1 MYQPLIWPA
10 DLRHQARGLG
20 PPLDAQDMQGAAN
33 ALIDGVRR
41 NIELDGDFLGR
52 KVQVDQAQAI
62 ELAGAQPRHSGR
74 KLRVRVT

>member
-10 DLRHQARGLG
+10 HLRHQARGLG
-20 PPLDAQDMQGAAN
+20 SAVDAQDMQRSSN
-33 ALIDGVRR
+33 SLIDCVWR
-41 NIELDGDFLGR
+41 NVQLDGDFLGR